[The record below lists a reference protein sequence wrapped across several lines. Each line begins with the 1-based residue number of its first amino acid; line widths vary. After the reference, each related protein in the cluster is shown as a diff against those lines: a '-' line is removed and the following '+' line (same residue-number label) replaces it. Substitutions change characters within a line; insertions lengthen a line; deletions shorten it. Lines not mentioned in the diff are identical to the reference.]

1 MKKTYKYR
9 LYPSQKQKENIDQTL
24 ETCRILY
31 NDFLAE
37 RRDKYEKEQ
46 KKITCFEQINS
57 LPSKKE
63 INPFLKGVHSQI
75 LQDVARRVNKSF
87 QNFFRRL
94 KVQTGKAGYPRFKQY
109 GRYDSFTYPQSGF
122 NLKYSQLIL
131 SHLGKINI
139 EKHRKLE
146 GKIKT
151 CSIIVKNGKFYVC
164 FSCENIKVK
173 RSRKTKKKIGID
185 MGLTSFLATSNGELK
200 EAPKTYR
207 KAEKELAKA
216 GRKVSRRVKKSKR
229 RKKAVRI
236 LAVKHEKVA
245 NQRKDLA
252 HKLSRELV
260 KDFDLIAHEKLQ
272 VKNMVKNRYLAKSI
286 NDAGWNLFLTILTY
300 KVEETGKRVVEVEA
314 RNTSQTCSNCDKL
327 REPKL
332 KLSQRK
338 FSCFKCDYQENRD
351 INAARNILKRAEG
364 LGTSLQGAVPIGAV

>member
-1 MKKTYKYR
+1 MPKTFKYR
-9 LYPSQKQKENIDQTL
+9 LYPNQEQKEKLEKIL

-37 RRDKYEKEQ
+37 RRDKYEKE
-46 KKITCFEQINS
+46 KGKITCFEQIDS
-57 LPSKKE
+57 LPNKKE
-63 INPFLKGVHSQI
+63 INPFLKEVHSQI
-75 LQDVARRVNKSF
+75 LQDIARRVHKNF
-87 QNFFRRL
+87 LAFFRRL
-94 KVQTGKAGYPRFKQY
+94 KTQTEKAGYPRFKQY

-122 NLKYSQLIL
+122 NLKHSQLIL
-131 SHLGKINI
+131 SYLGKIDI

-151 CSIIVKNGKFYVC
+151 CSIIIKNGKFYVC

-173 RSRKTKKKIGID
+173 KSKKTKKKVGID

-200 EAPKTYR
+200 EAPKAYW
-207 KAEKELAKA
+207 KDEKELVKSQ
-216 GRKVSRRVKKSKR
+216 RKVSRRVKKSKR
-229 RKKAVRI
+229 RKKAVQI

-260 KDFDLIAHEKLQ
+260 NNYDLIAHEKLQ
-272 VKNMVKNRYLAKSI
+272 IRKMVKNRYLAKSI

-300 KVEETGKRVVEVEA
+300 KVEETGKRVVAVDPK
-314 RNTSQTCSNCDKL
+314 NTSQTCSKCGEL

-338 FSCFKCDYQENRD
+338 FSCFKCDYQANRD
-351 INAARNILKRAEG
+351 INAARNILARAEG
-364 LGTSLQGAVPIGAV
+364 LGTSLQGAVSMEAV